1 MSEEGSGKRE
11 ALACE
16 FIILAENARAFVKYR
31 AMESRMRM
39 NSQDE
44 DVYGQAMPWKYFVEV
59 RIRRVGMLKIRMV
72 DDNNSRREVLGKV
85 VWTTVL
91 DQEPI

>member
-1 MSEEGSGKRE
+1 M
-11 ALACE
+11 
-16 FIILAENARAFVKYR
+16 
-31 AMESRMRM
+31 
-39 NSQDE
+39 
-44 DVYGQAMPWKYFVEV
+44 EV
-59 RIRRVGMLKIRMV
+59 RIYGVWMLKIRMV